1 MAKPVAIFFDLDGTL
16 VDSAIDISLA
26 LASAFTKLGLAAH
39 KEAKVRTWI
48 GNGIDKLLHRA
59 LTDSFDGIADD
70 ESFQKLRS
78 VFFVE
83 YERQSGYESTLY
95 SNVETVLKTLSTKKI
110 PMVCITNK
118 NRCFTIPLLEKLG
131 IAEYFQLII
140 GGDDVT
146 NKKPHPESLN
156 YAANYLK
163 VDKNK
168 CLMIGDSKNDVLAA
182 NQAGVDIICVDY
194 GYAQGENLEELNI
207 KSLISDFSEILTSF

>member
-1 MAKPVAIFFDLDGTL
+1 MAKPEAIFFDLDGTL

-26 LASAFTKLGLAAH
+26 LASAFTQLGIPVH
-39 KEAKVRTWI
+39 EESKVRTWI

-70 ESFQKLRS
+70 TSFQELRA

-83 YERQSGYESTLY
+83 YERQSGCESTLY
-95 SNVETVLKTLSTKKI
+95 PNVDSVLKTLSI
-110 PMVCITNK
+110 GNMPMVCITNK

-131 IAEYFQLII
+131 IAQYFQLII

-156 YAANYLK
+156 YAAEYLN
-163 VDKNK
+163 VDKNE
-168 CLMIGDSKNDVLAA
+168 CLMVGDSKNDVLAA

-194 GYAQGENLEELNI
+194 GYAQGENLEKLDI
-207 KSLISDFSEILTSF
+207 KLLISDFNEILTSF